1 MEMPATITKEKT
13 MYIPVP
19 KLNKKKYLIKSI
31 GEYRRYFLLRLKL
44 ICFHKYLFF
53 LLVILFNACNP
64 KKDNPNKKIFSW
76 NTVSSLEEKL
86 IGEKYFI
93 EELKIPKRLLYKRGK
108 LLINEAAPGETFVH
122 VLDGNSLKYLFS
134 TGAVGYGPGEMPNA
148 WSIESGINENTFW
161 VYSLEGKVF
170 SEYKLEKVN
179 DSKALTQVR
188 QKEDFY
194 LAMGLTWSSDS
205 TFMTFLVRG
214 EDKFVEFSTDGTRL
228 KSYGKWKGMVPGNFE
243 DHVIADLHQG
253 KLMGDPKTGKFIKA
267 SIFRDHLEILDK
279 KSGQIIRIDGP
290 ENSIP
295 EFQAVD
301 AGAVVTSD
309 HPLAYMDAFLGKEH
323 IFGLYS
329 GKTDKEIMEQGRGET
344 DLLVFDHLGNV
355 KAVLKLDTPI
365 SSFTVDEKG
374 QRIFGITTD
383 REPGV
388 VVFDYNLE
396 K

>member
-1 MEMPATITKEKT
+1 M
-13 MYIPVP
+13 MYIPVR
-19 KLNKKKYLIKSI
+19 KMSKKYCAVESI
-31 GEYRRYFLLRLKL
+31 GCKSQYFLFWSKFNLNAGNLFCIL
-44 ICFHKYLFF
+44 II
-53 LLVILFNACNP
+53 LLGACNSS
-64 KKDNPNKKIFSW
+64 KSNPNEKVFTWKSM
-76 NTVSSLEEKL
+76 SSLEKK
-86 IGEKYFI
+86 IYGKKI
-93 EELKIPKRLLYKRGK
+93 VVEELKIPKRLLYKNNK
-108 LLINEAAPGETFVH
+108 LLITESAPGSNFVH
-122 VLDGNSLKYLFS
+122 VFDGKSLKYLFP

-148 WSIESGINENTFW
+148 WTIESGIDENTFW

-170 SEYKLEKVN
+170 SEYGLENVN

-228 KSYGKWKGMVPGNFE
+228 KSYGKWKGLVPGNFE

-253 KLMGDPKTGKFIKA
+253 KLMGDPTAGKFIKA

-279 KSGQIIRIDGP
+279 KSGQIIGINGP
-290 ENSIP
+290 ENPIP

-323 IFGLYS
+323 VFGLYS
-329 GKTDKEIMEQGRGET
+329 GKTDKEIREQGRGET

-355 KAVLKLDTPI
+355 KAVLKLDTPV

-388 VVFDYNLE
+388 VVFDYNLDY
-396 K
+396 

>member
-1 MEMPATITKEKT
+1 M
-13 MYIPVP
+13 
-19 KLNKKKYLIKSI
+19 
-31 GEYRRYFLLRLKL
+31 
-44 ICFHKYLFF
+44 
-53 LLVILFNACNP
+53 FNACNP

>member
-1 MEMPATITKEKT
+1 MIIKGKT
-13 MYIPVP
+13 MYIPVR
-19 KLNKKKYLIKSI
+19 KINNNNYAIKSI
-31 GEYRRYFLLRLKL
+31 GCKSRYFYFWSR
-44 ICFHKYLFF
+44 FHSFTINLCIIW
-53 LLVILFNACNP
+53 VILSFGCSAD
-64 KKDNPNKKIFSW
+64 KDNPNEKTFTW
-76 NTVSSLEEKL
+76 NSISSLEKQL
-86 IGEKYFI
+86 SGKKILI
-93 EELKIPKRLLYKRGK
+93 EELKMPDMLLYKNDK
-108 LLINEAAPGETFVH
+108 LLITESAPGDTFVH
-122 VLDGNSLKYLFS
+122 VVDGNSLEYLFS
-134 TGAVGYGPGEMPNA
+134 TGAVGYGPGEIPDV
-148 WSIESGINENTFW
+148 WTIEGGLDPDTFW

-170 SEYKLEKVN
+170 SEYALEN
-179 DSKALTQVR
+179 SADPRALDQFQ

-194 LAMGLTWSSDS
+194 LAMGITWGSDS

-214 EDKFVEFSTDGTRL
+214 EDKFVEFNTDGKRL
-228 KSYGKWKGMVPGNFE
+228 GSYGKWKGLVPGDFD

-253 KLMGDPKTGKFIKA
+253 KLMGDPKVGKFIKA
-267 SIFRDHLEILDK
+267 SILRDHFEILDK

-309 HPLAYMDAFLGKEH
+309 HPLAYMDASLGKSY

-329 GKTDKEIMEQGRGET
+329 GKTDSEIREQGRGET
-344 DLLVFDHLGNV
+344 DLFVFDLSGNV
-355 KAVLKLDTPI
+355 KGLLKLDTPI

-388 VVFDYNLE
+388 VVFDYNLDY
-396 K
+396 